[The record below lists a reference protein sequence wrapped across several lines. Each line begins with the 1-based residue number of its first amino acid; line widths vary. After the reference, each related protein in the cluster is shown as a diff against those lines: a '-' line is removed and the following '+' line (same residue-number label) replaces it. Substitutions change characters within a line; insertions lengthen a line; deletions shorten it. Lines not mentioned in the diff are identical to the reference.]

1 MHFFLQ
7 SGENPCKT
15 SFVSEAPR
23 GSTAVMLLKLL
34 SVIIGLR
41 TTLAMETSKL
51 GRYLPIRWCLVEM
64 AGQLHQALVLGDL
77 GLPPTERMDEAFVG
91 AGPNLTS
98 AMQAL
103 TFPFLSEEQAIAV
116 CARLAETPTLE
127 KSNLYSNQMNEL

>member
-1 MHFFLQ
+1 M
-7 SGENPCKT
+7 
-15 SFVSEAPR
+15 
-23 GSTAVMLLKLL
+23 MLLKLL

-91 AGPNLTS
+91 AGPNLIS
-98 AMQAL
+98 AVQSFNISILERRARDCG
-103 TFPFLSEEQAIAV
+103 V
-116 CARLAETPTLE
+116 CAIGRDTNAGEVQLVLE
-127 KSNLYSNQMNEL
+127 SDE